1 VSTVPAYLHGLVADA
16 PTAPPAGTA
25 GHGTDRWLVEALTA
39 DRRLT
44 VPELLGPFVVD
55 DRTLA
60 GLERAVGTAVRDGVA
75 DLDDPLHVGLV
86 VTGGAGAL
94 GPAARRAESGSLSLD
109 TLHTSLRDPDDVVGN
124 ARRVVAAVDAALDAG
139 DLDDGVGVHVALPA
153 PDRTGASRDWLAA
166 LDVLAARDLGV
177 TFAPAELGAAGL
189 ATCLGA
195 ALDREL
201 RFTCAG
207 GSPRAVTG
215 TAGVGFLDVLVA
227 TRTCLDGAAAADVA
241 AVLQETDPAR
251 LLAHADGTG
260 LASARRWFTS
270 TASSDLAAS
279 VADLR
284 DLGLVA

>member
-1 VSTVPAYLHGLVADA
+1 VSTVPAFLHGLVADA
-16 PTAPPAGTA
+16 PTGPAAGTDED
-25 GHGTDRWLVEALTA
+25 GPGGWPVGALTA
-39 DRRLT
+39 NRRLT
-44 VPELLGPFVVD
+44 VPEVLGPFVVD
-55 DRTLA
+55 DRTL
-60 GLERAVGTAVRDGVA
+60 GVLERAVVAAVRAGVP
-75 DLDDPLHVGLV
+75 DLDDPLRVGVV

-94 GPAARRAESGSLSLD
+94 GPVARRAGSGSLALIA
-109 TLHTSLRDPDDVVGN
+109 LHTSLRDPDDLAGN

-139 DLDDGVGVHVALPA
+139 DLDDGVGVHVALPPPA
-153 PDRTGASRDWLAA
+153 ATEASRDWLAA

-177 TFAPAELGAAGL
+177 TLAPAGLGAAGL
-189 ATCLGA
+189 ATCIGA

-227 TRTCLDGAAAADVA
+227 TRACLDGAAAADVA

-251 LLAHADGTG
+251 LLAHADDTG
-260 LASARRWFTS
+260 LASAHRWFTS
-270 TASSDLAAS
+270 TASSDLATS